1 MACPQSD
8 GKIFVTCILQIVSAF
23 LFFSFLFFLL
33 TVNFQRSLYPSV
45 SLQILLAAFSRSVCS
60 QCSSLHRFRLHFICG
75 ILFLPLYMFVSS
87 VSWLYLHRNL
97 RSIRVVGTVY
107 LSRLLSAQV
116 LSLCFAITV
125 IYVKRN
131 FPANGVSTM

>member
-1 MACPQSD
+1 MERYSSRVFYRSCQLFLLPIVASK
-8 GKIFVTCILQIVSAF
+8 KII
-23 LFFSFLFFLL
+23 L
-33 TVNFQRSLYPSV
+33 TVNFQRSLYLSV
-45 SLQILLAAFSRSVCS
+45 SLQILLAAFSRSLCS
-60 QCSSLHRFRLHFICG
+60 RCSSLHRFRVHFNCG
-75 ILFLPLYMFVSS
+75 ILLLPLYMFVSS

-125 IYVKRN
+125 IYV
-131 FPANGVSTM
+131 